1 MAELWQVPD
10 ILHQWYD
17 LISINCSRQTG
28 FSWCNHHGNS
38 NRQFPLVI
46 LIFPNMV
53 KYASYIKSRDLPPSF
68 LCDTSPNISHSLV
81 SLETYWCQPHYILNY
96 HSNDLSPSHTS
107 NPLASYCLGAY
118 WHCPILFCS
127 MISAAVT
134 PIPSAPYGLGTHY
147 CFIHYR
153 SKDLSCS
160 HTYTISFLW
169 PGNTL

>member
-118 WHCPILFCS
+118 WHCSTLF
-127 MISAAVT
+127 
-134 PIPSAPYGLGTHY
+134 
-147 CFIHYR
+147 R
-153 SKDLSCS
+153 SDDLSRS
-160 HTYTISFLW
+160 HTHTIGFLW
-169 PGNTL
+169 PGNTSILFHSLSFQRPQL